1 MKRLIKQI
9 SKILIRII
17 LLPRL
22 IKHKFFNSKNI
33 NKINVNNN
41 LANKDKGHSSDRM
54 PPILIAK
61 KKELNKIE
69 RNKYGFPSYNEIKK
83 LIK

>member
-9 SKILIRII
+9 SKILLRII

-22 IKHKFFNSKNI
+22 IKDNFFNNKKANNRNT

-41 LANKDKGHSSDRM
+41 SANRKQ
-54 PPILIAK
+54 INNA
-61 KKELNKIE
+61 
-69 RNKYGFPSYNEIKK
+69 RNKYGFPSYDDIKK
-83 LIK
+83 LHK